1 MKKIK
6 LKENHFKK
14 EEFTSYIQQY
24 LKTLGIDKVES
35 FINKPLEED
44 EEDSFNLTNMRKAVD
59 ITYSQLKDGG
69 KIFVQVD

>member
-44 EEDSFNLTNMRKAVD
+44 EEDS
-59 ITYSQLKDGG
+59 
-69 KIFVQVD
+69 